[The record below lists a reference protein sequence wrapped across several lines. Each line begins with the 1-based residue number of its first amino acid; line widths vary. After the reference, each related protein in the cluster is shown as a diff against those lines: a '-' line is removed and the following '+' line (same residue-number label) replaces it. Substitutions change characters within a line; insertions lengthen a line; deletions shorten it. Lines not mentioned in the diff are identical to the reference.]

1 MALIAA
7 AVMGGVAV
15 SASVLAWGG
24 SHSVAYAAET
34 TSEDAVNLLADVF
47 TNQTAG
53 QFAQAPW
60 YCVDTDGNSKEWPS
74 GGTVRSAYAAT
85 SGTPEMLLL
94 RWPGSYNNSV
104 TVLEVPGLE
113 ANRKY
118 TLTFTAANWNKN
130 EERTVFVSFSTSK
143 VLGASDAQSYSF
155 TCRATSKAL
164 DKDRYDDTKEVR
176 TFTFS
181 TIAAGTY
188 YIRFRCERDWADDTI
203 IPISGFSLVDSGDA
217 SNAYLERYAEA
228 KAEAEAFLAL
238 YPDASAESR
247 QALQTLIDA
256 AIPSTPEEADAAV
269 EAFANTDIRRA
280 IAETNARA
288 AGVEGAVDFSS
299 VIANPDA
306 TEGTGNEF
314 PGWNLAQADGG
325 AKMEVYREG
334 KENPTLS
341 DGTQLNYFNPANW
354 GGSDWTTSMEQVVE
368 LPAGKYRLSALG
380 RASDGLRWFRLVAST
395 EVPADGAHL
404 ENVTETELPSF
415 SFPLKGSTGELFGR
429 GWNIGYCDFELP
441 VAGKAVIAVQAN
453 TQKQYQWQ
461 SFTGFRIVR
470 LEDYEVNDEDLAALE
485 AAKNEAKEFL
495 ALYPQASAEAVAA
508 IQTMIDA
515 EIPTTKDEVKAAT
528 EAFGNLSL
536 RRAVVETDARY
547 AAGENVTDY
556 SSVIVNPDATEGTGN
571 EFPGWNLAQADGG
584 AKMEVYREGKENPTL
599 SDGTQLN
606 YFNPANWGGSDWTT
620 SMEQVVELPAGKY
633 RLSALG
639 RASDGLRWFRLVA
652 STEVPADGAHLEN
665 VTETEL
671 PSYSFPLKGSTGELF
686 GRGWNM
692 GYCDFELPSDGKVV
706 IAVQANTQ
714 KQYQWQSFTGFR
726 LVRYADAEPV
736 EAAPELPDLYVN
748 GEIFTADAISLQ
760 MDEVEVTFDLPEDV
774 QLFYK
779 WETSDTG
786 VSAFADAEEDSTD
799 GFTEYT
805 EPVKLSGNGFFHYYA
820 QRGSLRSDVR
830 SLAVSVMSAIS
841 AVEAAADA
849 SAEYYRLDGVRVD
862 ADALTPGIYVR
873 RTAESAVKV
882 VVK

>member
-404 ENVTETELPSF
+404 ENVTETELPS
-415 SFPLKGSTGELFGR
+415 
-429 GWNIGYCDFELP
+429 
-441 VAGKAVIAVQAN
+441 
-453 TQKQYQWQ
+453 
-461 SFTGFRIVR
+461 
-470 LEDYEVNDEDLAALE
+470 
-485 AAKNEAKEFL
+485 
-495 ALYPQASAEAVAA
+495 
-508 IQTMIDA
+508 
-515 EIPTTKDEVKAAT
+515 
-528 EAFGNLSL
+528 
-536 RRAVVETDARY
+536 
-547 AAGENVTDY
+547 
-556 SSVIVNPDATEGTGN
+556 
-571 EFPGWNLAQADGG
+571 
-584 AKMEVYREGKENPTL
+584 
-599 SDGTQLN
+599 
-606 YFNPANWGGSDWTT
+606 
-620 SMEQVVELPAGKY
+620 
-633 RLSALG
+633 
-639 RASDGLRWFRLVA
+639 
-652 STEVPADGAHLEN
+652 
-665 VTETEL
+665 
-671 PSYSFPLKGSTGELF
+671 YSFPLKGSTGELF

-820 QRGSLRSDVR
+820 QRGSLRSDIR

>member
-74 GGTVRSAYAAT
+74 GGTIRGAYAAT
-85 SGTPEMLLL
+85 SGTPEWLLL
-94 RWPGSYNNSV
+94 RWNGGYTAGV
-104 TVLEVPGLE
+104 TLIEVPDLE

-118 TLTFTAANWNKN
+118 TLTFTAGNWSKN
-130 EERTVFVSFSTSK
+130 DGRTVLVSFSTSK
-143 VLGASDAQSYSF
+143 VLAASDAQSFSF
-155 TCRATSKAL
+155 TCRATSKTS
-164 DKDRYDDTKEVR
+164 DKERYDDTKEVR

-181 TIAAGTY
+181 TVGAGTY
-188 YIRFRCERDWADDTI
+188 YIRFYGERNWADNTI
-203 IPISGFSLVDSGDA
+203 IPVSDFSLVDSGDA

-404 ENVTETELPSF
+404 ENVTETELPS
-415 SFPLKGSTGELFGR
+415 
-429 GWNIGYCDFELP
+429 
-441 VAGKAVIAVQAN
+441 
-453 TQKQYQWQ
+453 
-461 SFTGFRIVR
+461 
-470 LEDYEVNDEDLAALE
+470 
-485 AAKNEAKEFL
+485 
-495 ALYPQASAEAVAA
+495 
-508 IQTMIDA
+508 
-515 EIPTTKDEVKAAT
+515 
-528 EAFGNLSL
+528 
-536 RRAVVETDARY
+536 
-547 AAGENVTDY
+547 
-556 SSVIVNPDATEGTGN
+556 
-571 EFPGWNLAQADGG
+571 
-584 AKMEVYREGKENPTL
+584 
-599 SDGTQLN
+599 
-606 YFNPANWGGSDWTT
+606 
-620 SMEQVVELPAGKY
+620 
-633 RLSALG
+633 
-639 RASDGLRWFRLVA
+639 
-652 STEVPADGAHLEN
+652 
-665 VTETEL
+665 
-671 PSYSFPLKGSTGELF
+671 YSFPLKGSKGELF

-820 QRGSLRSDVR
+820 QRGSLRSDIR